1 MLRNTGTGLLM
12 SVAKWLRYA
21 LSHTTI
27 TVKALLIKET
37 TADRITNIIDGPV
50 GESNQ
55 SILRSNRNFLDRRTI
70 ETRPNRFQLG
80 EKVLCFTENGEYWP
94 AKNSWNSPNDV
105 FLARV
110 INYNKRTK
118 IYTVRITDWPKGQ
131 YGTKAELKES
141 QLLSWEHHVPGLKE
155 WGL

>member
-1 MLRNTGTGLLM
+1 
-12 SVAKWLRYA
+12 
-21 LSHTTI
+21 
-27 TVKALLIKET
+27 
-37 TADRITNIIDGPV
+37 
-50 GESNQ
+50 
-55 SILRSNRNFLDRRTI
+55 
-70 ETRPNRFQLG
+70 
-80 EKVLCFTENGEYWP
+80 LCFTENGEYWP

-131 YGTKAELKES
+131 HGTKAELKES
-141 QLLSWEHHVPGLKE
+141 QLLSWEHHVPGLRE